1 MLKILAFQ
9 VKNQRTF
16 WKGVGAIVSSK
27 LNRLQ
32 HNLLLNFA
40 SLFKHTPVFKTKTI
54 IRQELIKCEQNSFFN
69 ANPAEELCSCL
80 LMLLLKQSKLL
91 HKRIALAKHEFCQ
104 NQLFPSSWSE
114 DHDIMKKAIVQK
126 RQITL
131 LRKKVEQIMAK
142 SWIWLKTCSMM
153 MKFVQLV
160 KEAVKLLRSN
170 FGISIKLLKFA
181 LQSFKIFPKI
191 SFFANPALQKT
202 TWVLEWFPYVE
213 RVFLRIVGGKI

>member
-1 MLKILAFQ
+1 MVKTLAFQ

-16 WKGVGAIVSSK
+16 WKGVDAIVSSK
-27 LNRLQ
+27 LDRLQ

-114 DHDIMKKAIVQK
+114 DRRYDEESYCPEKTNNTFEKESWANNGEKLDMPQNLFNDDETSTTCEGSSQAT
-126 RQITL
+126 QI
-131 LRKKVEQIMAK
+131 
-142 SWIWLKTCSMM
+142 
-153 MKFVQLV
+153 
-160 KEAVKLLRSN
+160 
-170 FGISIKLLKFA
+170 
-181 LQSFKIFPKI
+181 
-191 SFFANPALQKT
+191 
-202 TWVLEWFPYVE
+202 
-213 RVFLRIVGGKI
+213 

>member
-1 MLKILAFQ
+1 MKH
-9 VKNQRTF
+9 QRTF
-16 WKGVGAIVSSK
+16 WKGVDAIVSSK
-27 LNRLQ
+27 LDWLQ

-170 FGISIKLLKFA
+170 FGISIKLLKVA
-181 LQSFKIFPKI
+181 LQSFQIFPLF
-191 SFFANPALQKT
+191 SFFADGAVQKT